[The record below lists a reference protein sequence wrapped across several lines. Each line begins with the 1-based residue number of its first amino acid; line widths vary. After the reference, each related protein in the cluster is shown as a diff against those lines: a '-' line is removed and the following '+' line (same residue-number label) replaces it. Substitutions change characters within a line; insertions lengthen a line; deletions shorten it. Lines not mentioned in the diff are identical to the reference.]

1 MLGIGYV
8 NKVVI
13 IARHIFVVLFVF
25 FQFSFFIRKLPI
37 YLE

>member
-25 FQFSFFIRKLPI
+25 FVFIFYKEVAYLP
-37 YLE
+37 

>member
-25 FQFSFFIRKLPI
+25 FSVFIFYKEVAYLP
-37 YLE
+37 